1 LYEKIAP
8 GNPLDVRSPCPPG
21 PQTHSLS
28 LNTAPGHFGEPTC
41 LMRIFKKDSG
51 EKSITYGEAL
61 DKHCVM
67 VGLMAKRMRMMSIP
81 GFKIHSAPS

>member
-1 LYEKIAP
+1 
-8 GNPLDVRSPCPPG
+8 V
-21 PQTHSLS
+21 
-28 LNTAPGHFGEPTC
+28 
-41 LMRIFKKDSG
+41 RIFKKDSG

-81 GFKIHSAPS
+81 GFKNSLRAKLKAHGLKRECWLAVKNFVHNKLCTSYVVLHVDR